1 MSLLL
6 VGMWIAKRHSFA
18 TIFFCWDIDL
28 ALLNKRSVDDMLWL
42 RGLYLIGAA
51 WAFYLNTEDINM
63 NQIRLKRP
71 EGLLALESIA
81 TQDDRFGESIESL
94 VGMIVA
100 DIDEGIVKNSKG
112 IGGSPIVQ
120 QLESRIFDRLK
131 IKVSFITDEYLAA
144 VLPFYSNKN
153 HVFIHEYFRGRFD
166 LRDQNKL
173 LKKLEGKK
181 GTVNLDK
188 AVLSGIYSEY
198 EHPFYVDFYQ
208 LRKTFGLS
216 VPEIVGVML
225 HELGHA
231 FYACYYADRTDR
243 TNQVLASI
251 SRHVL
256 NKEEGDIEYVYRELE
271 KITPSGAREAA
282 DKLVNGSR
290 VVAGMTYFK
299 VAIGAVRSQME
310 DDHYSN
316 TSFEQRAD
324 NFAARFGYGKPL
336 VMALDKLS
344 RMSAEKSPVVRT
356 FVHLTTALTTVVLI
370 SALLT
375 TLMGPSLLAFVLC
388 SFYNLV
394 FFSIFREDVED
405 YTYDKL
411 KFRYLRIRQDMVD
424 QLKNTKLPK
433 AKVAELIEMVYAV
446 DLSLK
451 ETADVKV
458 LPKYISNFI
467 FSGARKTAGSID
479 EQQVLEALASNDLFL
494 KSAELRVA

>member
-1 MSLLL
+1 
-6 VGMWIAKRHSFA
+6 
-18 TIFFCWDIDL
+18 
-28 ALLNKRSVDDMLWL
+28 
-42 RGLYLIGAA
+42 
-51 WAFYLNTEDINM
+51 M

-71 EGLLALESIA
+71 EGLLAVESIA
-81 TQDDRFGESIESL
+81 TQNDRFGESIESL
-94 VGMIVA
+94 VTMIVQ
-100 DIDEGIVKNSKG
+100 DIDEGLVKSSKDVA
-112 IGGSPIVQ
+112 GSPILH

-153 HVFIHEYFRGRFD
+153 HVFIHEYFRGNFD

-181 GTVNLDK
+181 GTVNLEK

-198 EHPFYVDFYQ
+198 EHPFYADFYSM
-208 LRKTFGLS
+208 RKIYGLT

-251 SRHVL
+251 SRHIL
-256 NKEEGDIEYVYRELE
+256 NKEDGDIEYVYRELE

-290 VVAGMTYFK
+290 VVAGMTFFK
-299 VAIGAVRSQME
+299 VTIGAVRSQLD

-324 NFAARFGYGKPL
+324 NFSARFGYGKPL
-336 VMALDKLS
+336 VLALDKLS
-344 RMSAEKSPVVRT
+344 KGSAEKSPVTRT
-356 FVHLTTALTTVVLI
+356 FVHLATTLTTVTLI
-370 SALLT
+370 AALMT

-394 FFSIFREDVED
+394 WFSVFREDMED

-424 QLKNTKLPK
+424 QLKNTKLSK
-433 AKVAELIEMVYAV
+433 AKTAELIEMVYAV

-451 ETADVKV
+451 ETADVKT
-458 LPKYISNFI
+458 LPKYISNFV

>member
-1 MSLLL
+1 
-6 VGMWIAKRHSFA
+6 
-18 TIFFCWDIDL
+18 
-28 ALLNKRSVDDMLWL
+28 
-42 RGLYLIGAA
+42 
-51 WAFYLNTEDINM
+51 M

-71 EGLLALESIA
+71 EGLLAVESIA
-81 TQDDRFGESIESL
+81 TQNDRFGESIESL
-94 VGMIVA
+94 VTMIVQ
-100 DIDEGIVKNSKG
+100 DIDEGLVKSSKDVA
-112 IGGSPIVQ
+112 GSPILH

-131 IKVSFITDEYLAA
+131 IKVSFTTDEYLAA

-153 HVFIHEYFRGRFD
+153 HVFIHEYFRGNFD

-173 LKKLEGKK
+173 LKKMEGKK
-181 GTVNLDK
+181 GTVNLEK

-198 EHPFYVDFYQ
+198 EHPFYADFYSM
-208 LRKTFGLS
+208 RKIYGLT

-251 SRHVL
+251 SRHIL
-256 NKEEGDIEYVYRELE
+256 NKEDGDIEYVYRELE

-290 VVAGMTYFK
+290 VVAGMTFFK
-299 VAIGAVRSQME
+299 VTIGAVRSQLD

-324 NFAARFGYGKPL
+324 NFSARFGYGKPL
-336 VMALDKLS
+336 VLALDKLS
-344 RMSAEKSPVVRT
+344 KGSAEKSPVTRT
-356 FVHLTTALTTVVLI
+356 FVHLATTLTTVILI
-370 SALLT
+370 AALMT

-388 SFYNLV
+388 SFYNLI
-394 FFSIFREDVED
+394 FFSVFREDMED

-424 QLKNTKLPK
+424 QLKNTKLSK
-433 AKVAELIEMVYAV
+433 AKTAELIEMVYAV

-451 ETADVKV
+451 ETADVKT
-458 LPKYISNFI
+458 LPKYISNFV